1 MKYYLSTRLL
11 DIHKYEDGASIP
23 MDDALTKHF
32 DRPDGA
38 ERLFQWLGSDNREID
53 PSEMDQHLHTTM
65 PILLDDEKTLMAFK
79 AGRDVCIFTNL
90 RFMEIDVKGLSGKKI
105 EYNSIP
111 YKSIRAFAVESAGVW
126 DRDNEVKIYTR
137 NRWSMAKTNIDFRA
151 GKADIM
157 QIQKFLSALT
167 IGLPNDRKV
176 DFGPKNYG
184 VEAKA
189 QLLGGNSFKAAL
201 CQNAKEIEAPVVD
214 ELYRT
219 SPPLLLEEEHVLRA
233 FQQGRDVYAFTNRR
247 MIIADSKGLSGKR
260 VKYKSIPYKY
270 VHGFEIE
277 TPGNFD
283 GDAELY
289 LHTDISHSETEK
301 LSIQKKTTDIYT
313 MHEFCTKHILFGET
327 FSKDTQE
334 PEVFLD
340 EPGSWTIS
348 IY

>member
-1 MKYYLSTRLL
+1 M
-11 DIHKYEDGASIP
+11 HKYEGGAPIP
-23 MDDALTKHF
+23 MDNNHTRHF

-53 PSEMDQHLHTTM
+53 PSEIDRELHTTM
-65 PILLDDEKTLMAFK
+65 PILLDGEKTLMAFK
-79 AGRDVCIFTNL
+79 AGRDVCIFTNI

-137 NRWSMAKTNIDFRA
+137 NRWKMGKTNIDFRK
-151 GKADIM
+151 GKADVL
-157 QIQKFLSALT
+157 QIQKFLSALV
-167 IGLPNDRKV
+167 IGLPNDSKV
-176 DFGPKNYG
+176 DFKPKNYDE
-184 VEAKA
+184 VEAEA
-189 QLLGGNSFKAAL
+189 QSFGGGSLKAAIF
-201 CQNAKEIEAPVVD
+201 QNAEEIVASDVD
-214 ELYRT
+214 VLYMS
-219 SPPLLLEEEHVLRA
+219 SPHLLLQEERVLRA
-233 FQQGRDVYAFTNRR
+233 FKQGRDIYAYTNRR
-247 MIIADSKGLSGKR
+247 VIIADSKGLSGKR
-260 VKYKSIPYKY
+260 VKYKSIPYKF

-289 LHTDISHSETEK
+289 LHSDITNVGVEK

-313 MHEFCTKHILFGET
+313 MHEFCTNYILFGET
-327 FSKDTQE
+327 FSRDTKE
-334 PEVFLD
+334 PEVHMDDLD
-340 EPGSWTIS
+340 SWAVS